1 VFDSA
6 ECTIR
11 RARDA
16 ERTKLLVLWE
26 RAVRA
31 THLFLGDGD
40 ILALRPLVADELA
53 SRTLDWW
60 VMALTSNE
68 PIAFLGLTKGAIEA
82 LFVDPN
88 YHRKGVGAA
97 LVEHAQRLNRG
108 SLAVDVNEQNTE
120 ALRFYQALGFARE
133 GRSDVDGGGRP
144 FPILHLRRPAPM
156 DSPDLGPPQNI
167 SDRPPSSGSDSG
179 SNNEAAT
186 ASPA

>member
-6 ECTIR
+6 DCTIR

-16 ERTKLLVLWE
+16 ERTELVALWE

-31 THLFLGDGD
+31 THLFLGDAD
-40 ILALRPLVADELA
+40 IVALRPLVAEELA

-60 VMALTSNE
+60 VMSLASNK

-82 LFVDPN
+82 LFVDPD

-97 LVEHAQRLNRG
+97 LVAHAQTLNRV

-144 FPILHLRRPAPM
+144 FPILHLRRRAPL
-156 DSPDLGPPQNI
+156 DSPN
-167 SDRPPSSGSDSG
+167 
-179 SNNEAAT
+179 
-186 ASPA
+186 